1 MHSVLC
7 GNVGSLPDG
16 AGGHGEAGLLGQP
29 HHCCWSLYH
38 CIVTG
43 DLSCPTCLVTT
54 HLQWSRGITSLM
66 ARVTQPDHCSL
77 VISSLI

>member
-1 MHSVLC
+1 MHSVRC

-29 HHCCWSLYH
+29 HHCWSLYH
-38 CIVTG
+38 
-43 DLSCPTCLVTT
+43 PTCLVTT

-77 VISSLI
+77 VISDLIQIH